1 MWGQNRRPIR
11 PYHVGYA
18 AALVAVGVHPAWL
31 AGDDLRQ
38 YMATSAQVLA
48 AILIALVLGARDDD
62 EHIVREQG
70 LHAIA
75 FGLAAALAGLVISP
89 SAKIAAGAAF
99 VLATGGIAAGLTAV
113 LFLIDHRRRTPP
125 PPS

>member
-1 MWGQNRRPIR
+1 MR

-18 AALVAVGVHPAWL
+18 FAALAVGVHPAWL

-48 AILIALVLGARDDD
+48 AILIALVLGARDGDS
-62 EHIVREQG
+62 EVLRNQG

-75 FGLAAALAGLVISP
+75 LGLASALAGLVISP
-89 SAKIAAGAAF
+89 SAHVPYAAAF
-99 VLATGGIAAGLTAV
+99 VLATGGLAAGLTAV
-113 LFLIDHRRRTPP
+113 LLLISHRRR
-125 PPS
+125 SS